1 MATTSTPSFLDIVIP
16 TVEYGDFIHQPAAN
30 PPPRPASIAGKTI
43 ALIPNWKA
51 ISAPFLDVFARR
63 LNAGTD
69 IKHAFMHNPDWQFTH
84 PERIAKIGPEIDKL
98 AGQCDLM
105 VSGVAD

>member
-1 MATTSTPSFLDIVIP
+1 MATTSYLDILVP
-16 TVEYGDFIHQPAAN
+16 TAAFRDFIHEPAAD
-30 PPPRPASIAGKTI
+30 PPVRPLSIAGKTI

-51 ISAPFLDVFARR
+51 ISAPFLDVFAKR

-84 PERIAKIGPEIDKL
+84 PERVAKIGPEIDKL
-98 AGQCDLM
+98 VAQCDLM